1 MRRLSLVCVVVS
13 IASGISF
20 AQLMTL
26 QECVEI
32 ALRTHPQI
40 RLALSQREA
49 SLARL
54 RQAQAQWR
62 PELNLMGTQ
71 RQQGPTVSFIVP
83 LPPPNPP
90 REISVVRPSTQ
101 LLNLELR
108 QSIYD
113 GGRFTAN
120 IRSARYLLDASDA
133 SLQATLAQLTLRVTE
148 AYADVL
154 AAQALEEVA
163 RQSVERVQVVLKMAK
178 ARLEA
183 GVAPR
188 FDVLRAEAELAA
200 AQEQLLTAQN
210 AVALAKAA
218 LNQLLGRPTNAPIEV
233 APLPEPITPSS
244 ETLQTETFLTQALA
258 HRPELLAVEAQVQ
271 AAQERVNF
279 AKADK
284 NPLLFLSSNYQRQTA
299 TGFSRDYSW
308 SVNLIVQFPLFDSGR
323 RESVVQEQ
331 EALLQQA
338 LAQREQLQRQIAL
351 EVEQAVRNYQ
361 VALQRLNTARAA
373 LASAEEA
380 FRLARVRYEAGVGTQ
395 VEVLDA
401 QVALTRARANEIQ
414 ALYDA
419 HKAFARLVYAT
430 GLSEAQVRKMLTQAK
445 ATESQAMLPVA
456 SPHRHSPPVSRN
468 PLEGGDG
475 R

>member
-1 MRRLSLVCVVVS
+1 
-13 IASGISF
+13 
-20 AQLMTL
+20 
-26 QECVEI
+26 
-32 ALRTHPQI
+32 
-40 RLALSQREA
+40 
-49 SLARL
+49 
-54 RQAQAQWR
+54 
-62 PELNLMGTQ
+62 
-71 RQQGPTVSFIVP
+71 
-83 LPPPNPP
+83 
-90 REISVVRPSTQ
+90 
-101 LLNLELR
+101 
-108 QSIYD
+108 
-113 GGRFTAN
+113 
-120 IRSARYLLDASDA
+120 
-133 SLQATLAQLTLRVTE
+133 
-148 AYADVL
+148 L

-163 RQSVERVQVVLKMAK
+163 RQSVERVHVVLKTAK

-244 ETLQTETFLTQALA
+244 EALQTETFLTQALA
-258 HRPELLAVEAQVQ
+258 HRPELRSAEAQIQ

-284 NPLLFLSSNYQRQTA
+284 NPLLFLSSNYQRQTE
-299 TGFSRDYSW
+299 TGFSRDYAW
-308 SVNLIVQFPLFDSGR
+308 SVNLIVQFPIFDSGR
-323 RESVVQEQ
+323 RESVLQEQ

-401 QVALTRARANEIQ
+401 QVALTQARANEVR

-430 GLSEAQVRKMLTQAK
+430 GLSEAEVRKMLTETM
-445 ATESQAMLPVA
+445 ATKGQEMPPISTI
-456 SPHRHSPPVSRN
+456 RHSPFATCNAV
-468 PLEGGDG
+468 EGGDG
-475 R
+475 Q

>member
-1 MRRLSLVCVVVS
+1 MRRLSLVCAVVS
-13 IASGISF
+13 LASGISF
-20 AQLMTL
+20 SQPMTL

-32 ALRTHPQI
+32 ALRTHPQV

-49 SLARL
+49 SVARL

-62 PELNLMGTQ
+62 PELNLTGTQ

-133 SLQATLAQLTLRVTE
+133 SLQATRAQLILQVTE

-154 AAQALEEVA
+154 AAQAFEEVA
-163 RQSVERVQVVLKMAK
+163 RQSVERVQAVLKTAK

-210 AVALAKAA
+210 ALALAKAA
-218 LNQLLGRPTNAPIEV
+218 LNQLLGRPTDAPLELT
-233 APLPEPITPSS
+233 PLPEPLAPSV
-244 ETLQTETFLTQALA
+244 ETLRAEMFLTQALA
-258 HRPELLAVEAQVQ
+258 HRPELLAAEAQVQ

-338 LAQREQLQRQIAL
+338 LAQREQLRRQIAL

-430 GLSEAQVRKMLTQAK
+430 GLSEAEVRKMLTQAK
-445 ATESQAMLPVA
+445 TTESQTMSPIA
-456 SPHRHSPPVSRN
+456 STPHHPPLANRN
-468 PLEGGDG
+468 PVEGGEG